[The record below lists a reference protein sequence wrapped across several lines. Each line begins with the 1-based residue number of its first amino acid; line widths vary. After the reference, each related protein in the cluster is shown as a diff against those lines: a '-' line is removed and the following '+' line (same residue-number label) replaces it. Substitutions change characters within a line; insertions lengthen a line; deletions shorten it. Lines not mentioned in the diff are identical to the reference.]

1 MDHELDRTLSPPETT
16 CGTGRLAD
24 FQTGMTLFLVSL
36 GVLFSLALPAFAQSM
51 PENAKSK
58 TYGDGWECIVGYRII
73 EESCVAIEVPQ
84 NAYATRRTFGHGWK
98 CYHGFREIDGTA
110 CLAVEVPDGGYLDSS
125 GERWNCLRGYAKL
138 EDSCREIVLPENAF
152 LVDNSDGS
160 KWACGRGFEIKGDN
174 CTAIAVP
181 DNAFLNSSGYGRPW
195 TCERGFF
202 AQDGLCQAVAV
213 PANAFLDD
221 ATYGKGWTCE
231 RGYVALDDACSL
243 INVPEYGHLDRSGRR
258 WECNRNF
265 QKSKGQCV
273 FRN

>member
-1 MDHELDRTLSPPETT
+1 MDHELDRTPSPPETT

-24 FQTGMTLFLVSL
+24 FQPVVTLFLVSL

-73 EESCVAIEVPQ
+73 EESCVAILVPQ
-84 NAYATRRTFGHGWK
+84 NAYATRRTFGQGWK
-98 CYHGFREIDGTA
+98 CDHGFREIDGTA

-125 GERWNCLRGYAKL
+125 GERWNCLRGYARL

-152 LVDNSDGS
+152 LVDTSNGS
-160 KWACGRGFEIKGDN
+160 TWACERGFKIKDDN

-195 TCERGFF
+195 TCERG
-202 AQDGLCQAVAV
+202 
-213 PANAFLDD
+213 
-221 ATYGKGWTCE
+221 
-231 RGYVALDDACSL
+231 YVALDDACSL
-243 INVPEYGHLDRSGRR
+243 IDVPENGHLDRSGRR